1 MSAARR
7 DVEELGALLR
17 RCGLIKN
24 SEGLYA
30 RPAGASAT
38 SHYHARAR
46 ALAHELDTLVA
57 VVNRLEKA
65 TRPPAPAYLKL
76 PAEGTMAR
84 ALLEVLHRNV
94 QGHDHAELRS
104 LVGLTDAEL
113 AARIM
118 GGRERLNSARPRR
131 LDLQRAGWVEV
142 AGQTGTATRW
152 TLTADGRRAMAGLE
166 AGLVTHLMANSLLD
180 ACGTAPAG
188 SLSVT
193 PVRDHVTCL
202 ACLRLPQPAEEVA
215 AGE

>member
-1 MSAARR
+1 VSAARR

-30 RPAGASAT
+30 RPAGAGAT

-76 PAEGTMAR
+76 PADGTVAR
-84 ALLEVLHRNV
+84 LVLEVLHRNV
-94 QGHDHAELRS
+94 QGYDHVELR
-104 LVGLTDAEL
+104 GLEGMTDAQL
-113 AARIM
+113 AGHLTGAT
-118 GGRERLNSARPRR
+118 LNSVRPRR
-131 LDLQRAGWVEV
+131 LDLQRAGWVRD
-142 AGQTGTATRW
+142 TGRSLGRHTYW
-152 TLTADGRRAMAGLE
+152 TLTEDGRRAMAGLE
-166 AGLVTHLMANSLLD
+166 AGLVTHLMADSLLD
-180 ACGTAPAG
+180 ACGTAAPG

-193 PVRDHVTCL
+193 PARDHVTCV
-202 ACLRLPQPAEEVA
+202 ACLRLPVPEEVA